1 MSGLYKLFGI
11 PSSLYTAKVRS
22 YLRKQA
28 IPFVETGPWDPQYQ
42 QEVLPQIGRM
52 IMPVL
57 VSADGTVMQDG
68 ADNLRHCDDAGL
80 PPRSLVRQWKTLL

>member
-1 MSGLYKLFGI
+1 MSIFFSRKQGATKTKDSMSGLYKLFGI

-52 IMPVL
+52 IMPERNTKR
-57 VSADGTVMQDG
+57 VSF
-68 ADNLRHCDDAGL
+68 
-80 PPRSLVRQWKTLL
+80 SL